1 MKTINNLIE
10 QIVDLKIELISLEN
24 KNRNLN
30 NELNASK
37 AIIAN
42 LKLELTNIRL
52 IMSVNNEQ
60 DAWYN
65 NVQW

>member
-10 QIVDLKIELISLEN
+10 QIVDLRIELYRLEN
-24 KNRNLN
+24 KNRNIN
-30 NELNASK
+30 NELSASK
-37 AIIAN
+37 DIITN

-60 DAWYN
+60 DA
-65 NVQW
+65 

>member
-10 QIVDLKIELISLEN
+10 QIVELRIELISLEN
-24 KNRNLN
+24 KNINLN

-60 DAWYN
+60 DA
-65 NVQW
+65 

>member
-1 MKTINNLIE
+1 MKYE
-10 QIVDLKIELISLEN
+10 KQIVDLKIELISLEN

-37 AIIAN
+37 IIITN

-52 IMSVNNEQ
+52 IISVNNEQ
-60 DAWYN
+60 DA
-65 NVQW
+65 